1 MEERIK
7 ELEKEHK
14 KIKEKIEKAII
25 ERKTFEKLLPI
36 LRKIDFE
43 NISYTYKD
51 KELIQIRDGLLC
63 NEILAFNNVPVI
75 FDNPDYTK
83 DFYIIYDKAVIPK
96 YDKYKLYMDDFII
109 CITDSI
115 KDIELILKGIIGV
128 RIIGVGE

>member
-1 MEERIK
+1 MDKRIEELK
-7 ELEKEHK
+7 EKERMIK
-14 KIKEKIEKAII
+14 KKLEKAII

-63 NEILAFNNVPVI
+63 NEILAFNNIPVI

-109 CITDSI
+109 CITDNI
-115 KDIELILKGIIGV
+115 KDIELILKGIIGA

>member
-1 MEERIK
+1 MEELK
-7 ELEKEHK
+7 EEGQ
-14 KIKEKIEKAII
+14 KIKEKIEKDII
-25 ERKTFEKLLPI
+25 KRKTFKKLLPI

-83 DFYIIYDKAVIPK
+83 DFYIIYDKAIISK
-96 YDKYKLYMDDFII
+96 HNKYKLYMDDIMI
-109 CITDSI
+109 CITDNI
-115 KDIELILKGIIGV
+115 KDIELILRGIIGT
-128 RIIGVGE
+128 RLCGKKKY

>member
-7 ELEKEHK
+7 ELEKDHK
-14 KIKEKIEKAII
+14 KIKEKIEQDII
-25 ERKTFEKLLPI
+25 ERKTFKKLLPI

-83 DFYIIYDKAVIPK
+83 DFYIIYDKAIISK
-96 YDKYKLYMDDFII
+96 HDKYKLYMDDFMI
-109 CITDSI
+109 CVKDNI
-115 KDIELILKGIIGV
+115 KDIELILRGIIG
-128 RIIGVGE
+128 ITI

>member
-25 ERKTFEKLLPI
+25 ERKTFKKLLPL

-83 DFYIIYDKAVIPK
+83 DFYIIYDKAVISK
-96 YDKYKLYMDDFII
+96 HDKYKLYMDDFII
-109 CITDSI
+109 RITDNI
-115 KDIELILKGIIGV
+115 KDIELILKGIIGT

>member
-14 KIKEKIEKAII
+14 KIKEKIEKTII
-25 ERKTFEKLLPI
+25 ERKTFKKLLPI

-83 DFYIIYDKAVIPK
+83 DFYIIYDKAVISK
-96 YDKYKLYMDDFII
+96 HDKYKLYMDDFII
-109 CITDSI
+109 RITDDI
-115 KDIELILKGIIGV
+115 KDIELILKGIIGT